1 MEINVRDYLPP
12 IVDEESI
19 FIRDKSHNKTA
30 AMNRYAVT
38 DRITRE
44 FFEGIN
50 SDMSDTKDIPSDLK
64 EKYEKVYLLLV
75 EIMAYETNI
84 AIGVVK

>member
-19 FIRDKSHNKTA
+19 FIRDKSHNKAA
-30 AMNRYAVT
+30 AMNRYIVT
-38 DRITRE
+38 DKITKE
-44 FFEGIN
+44 FFDGIN
-50 SDMSDTKDIPSDLK
+50 ADLSDTKDIPLDLK

-75 EIMAYETNI
+75 EIMAYESDI